1 MKTPIE
7 MLNAIIEMQEA
18 NYGDGIKTHVNLIY
32 LVKEAK
38 KVVETFKEEADYWE
52 EHEE

>member
-7 MLNAIIEMQEA
+7 MLNAIIQMQEA
-18 NYGDGIKTHVNLIY
+18 NYGDGVKTHLALID

-38 KVVETFKEEADYWE
+38 KVVETFKTNEQ
-52 EHEE
+52 